1 MKNKPKL
8 MMGILIIVM
17 TVSTATS
24 WTYAKPPAKSKFYDF
39 SEQVIDGEIRKPT
52 NLYVDSRKK
61 VKFERLLRLK
71 KSFLPKLFSTAKE
84 RIFK

>member
-1 MKNKPKL
+1 MKNKSKL

-17 TVSTATS
+17 TVSTTAS
-24 WTYAKPPAKSKFYDF
+24 WVDAKPPAKSKFYDF

-71 KSFLPKLFSTAKE
+71 KSFLPKLFNTAKE